1 VLLRRGRKTTISV
14 VDDSTGISR
23 LVTVDSFNIFSASR
37 GVMDSSGKVIDISG
51 VTDSFINGDGV
62 KDLEIFTIGIVVI
75 TV

>member
-1 VLLRRGRKTTISV
+1 MLLRRGRKTTISV